1 MEFLVLIGLGALLAL
16 FGWVSLAGGQ
26 AEQQRLSLPVTPC
39 GGPLEADLNVR
50 VVGRIHA
57 KELITA
63 PLSGVD
69 CVAYTVTLSFL
80 DPDALHRER
89 HPTGLH
95 LKRLRPHRLAASSIT
110 SKHSARNVRVVDASG
125 ECYVFLE
132 GAIIHFQKQRSEA
145 LGLMASP
152 EATRLCNSMLPQS
165 SLEPQRLVE
174 ARLDPN
180 EEVMVIGRVEARTGA
195 ISGGDH
201 EPGASEARVPPVEV
215 WAGGV
220 ESARSQTRAADGM
233 GIALVV
239 GGILLVVSGVAL
251 ALFS

>member
-1 MEFLVLIGLGALLAL
+1 MLAL
-16 FGWVSLAGGQ
+16 FGWVSLAGGK
-26 AEQQRLSLPVTPC
+26 AEQQRLSVPVTPC

-80 DPDALHRER
+80 DPDALRSREH
-89 HPTGLH
+89 HPTGFRIQ
-95 LKRLRPHRLAASSIT
+95 RLRPHRLAASSIT
-110 SKHSARNVRVVDASG
+110 SKHSARDVRVVDASG
-125 ECYVFLE
+125 ECHVFLE

-174 ARLDPN
+174 ARLDEN
-180 EEVMVIGRVEARTGA
+180 EEVMVVGRVEARTGA
-195 ISGGDH
+195 ISGGEH
-201 EPGASEARVPPVEV
+201 EPGAAEARVPPVEV

-220 ESARSQTRAADGM
+220 ERARSHTRAADGM

-239 GGILLVVSGVAL
+239 GGIILAVAGVAL
-251 ALFS
+251 ALLG